1 LGPVTASVYEL
12 TRRVRYSG
20 AMARRPVVLS
30 IAGYDPSSGAGITAD
45 VKTAAAFGCFAVT
58 CPTALTVQTTQ
69 GVFGIE
75 PVRAEAV
82 RETLRRLAEDV
93 EIAAIRI
100 GMLGSGTVATA
111 VADFLERAAGR
122 DNNVNN
128 NVVLDPVIRSSS
140 RAALVDPE
148 GLEVIRRR
156 LLPLCGVV
164 TPNMEEAAELVGVS
178 RDVAA
183 GVGSWDAMLPRVRDL
198 AGKLHGMG
206 CRAVVI
212 TGGHLSEANDYLSV
226 EGATEVKEQI
236 FTGTHLGSKSTHGTG
251 CAFATALAC
260 GLAYGRQL
268 PDAVR
273 DAKEYVRQAIAA
285 SYPVGKGTGPV
296 NHLFG
301 LDDKNG

>member
-1 LGPVTASVYEL
+1 
-12 TRRVRYSG
+12 
-20 AMARRPVVLS
+20 MAGRPVVLS

-45 VKTAAAFGCFAVT
+45 VKTAAAMRCLAVT
-58 CPTALTVQTTQ
+58 CTTALTIQTTQ

-75 PVRAEAV
+75 PVRAEVV

-93 EIAAIRI
+93 EITAIRI
-100 GMLGSGTVATA
+100 GMLGSGEVASV
-111 VADFLERAAGR
+111 VADFLERAAER
-122 DNNVNN
+122 DNNNVNN

-140 RAALVDPE
+140 GTALVDRE
-148 GLEVIRRR
+148 GLEVIRTR

-164 TPNMEEAAELVGVS
+164 TPNLEEAAELVGVS
-178 RDVAA
+178 QEVAA
-183 GVGSWDAMLPRVRDL
+183 GVGSWDAVLPRVRDL
-198 AGKLHGMG
+198 AGKLHRMG

-226 EGATEVKEQI
+226 NVSREVKEQI
-236 FTGTHLGSKSTHGTG
+236 FTGTHLRSKSTHGTG

-260 GLAYGRQL
+260 GLAHGRQL

-273 DAKEYVRQAIAA
+273 DAKEYVRRAIAA

-301 LDDKNG
+301 LDKDG